1 MTPHQSALRLT
12 AVSLRLGHAAA
23 LTCHRHV
30 IHSRG
35 AASLPQGEA
44 FTGDTSS
51 GCFAA
56 TYTPSC
62 QPAFAP
68 VSRENR
74 DTSSIPPRC
83 NLTGLPRQTSEA
95 FVVGRGDTTK
105 RMRRGACAAAKN
117 AKSVSTR
124 RRFGEIPS
132 RGRLLEAKASQNL
145 RLQTQRYPI
154 IFLTTCASEKYP
166 AVRQCA
172 SVSRKRVHA
181 AD

>member
-62 QPAFAP
+62 QPVFAP

-83 NLTGLPRQTSEA
+83 IRH
-95 FVVGRGDTTK
+95 
-105 RMRRGACAAAKN
+105 
-117 AKSVSTR
+117 R

-145 RLQTQRYPI
+145 RPQTQRYPI